1 MLNLKD
7 IQISLVSALF
17 EAEMR
22 MILMQIQSGFIDK
35 FPLYCLSFFAF

>member
-1 MLNLKD
+1 MINLKD

-17 EAEMR
+17 ETEMK
-22 MILMQIQSGFIDK
+22 MILIQIQSGFMDK